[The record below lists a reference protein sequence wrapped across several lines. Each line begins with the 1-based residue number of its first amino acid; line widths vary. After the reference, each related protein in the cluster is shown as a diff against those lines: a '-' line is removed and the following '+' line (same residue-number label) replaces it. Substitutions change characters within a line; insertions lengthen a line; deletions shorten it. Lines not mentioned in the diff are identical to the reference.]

1 MNQAEPRSARS
12 AGALR
17 IAVTA
22 VVVLSEYFS
31 LPYSRNAV
39 NYLQSQ
45 HWLVSAVLLT
55 DLAVAAG
62 LAWLTVFYLKIR
74 SGAAYAMLGAVA
86 LVFGLFA
93 RGLKAPE
100 EVTHFIQ
107 WGVAAMLVS
116 FSVEPFMNALR
127 PLVAWATVVSFALS
141 ALDEIIQLFLP
152 NRYFQWRD
160 MGMNVI
166 GAALGLVVYFILRAY
181 RNRAN

>member
-1 MNQAEPRSARS
+1 MNRAESRSW
-12 AGALR
+12 R

-22 VVVLSEYFS
+22 AVVLSEYFS

-39 NYLQSQ
+39 NYLQSR
-45 HWLVSAVLLT
+45 HWLLSAVLLT
-55 DLAVAAG
+55 DLIVAAG

-86 LVFGLFA
+86 LVFGLLA

-107 WGVAAMLVS
+107 WGVIAMLVS

-127 PLVAWATVVSFALS
+127 PLVAWATVASFALS